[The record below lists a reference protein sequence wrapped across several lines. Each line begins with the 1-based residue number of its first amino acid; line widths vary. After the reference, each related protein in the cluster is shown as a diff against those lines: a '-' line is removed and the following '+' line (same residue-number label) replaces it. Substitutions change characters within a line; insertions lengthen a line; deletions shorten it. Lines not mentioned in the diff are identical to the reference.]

1 MPTCEDTMAG
11 SVSVNHLLDDKC
23 HVNPDPIYSEVH
35 ANWTACSE
43 LLRAVRCKE
52 SAKALWR
59 VADGEKDLLVGWSV
73 VLATLWSTSRLS
85 RHGCKMLPKQNGGS
99 LHPPFTHIVPKSMSR
114 QDEIQVPNLS
124 RSSVWNG
131 TQYGCSA
138 FSKHSVITLVIHG
151 KSIQLNFPAAQA
163 MTFPDF
169 LVGACSAV
177 GLTMLIGTFLH
188 CSI

>member
-11 SVSVNHLLDDKC
+11 SVSVSHLLDDRC

-52 SAKALWR
+52 SAKALCGA
-59 VADGEKDLLVGWSV
+59 ADGEKDPLVGCGV

-85 RHGCKMLPKQNGGS
+85 RHGCKMLPKQNADS
-99 LHPPFTHIVPKSMSR
+99 LHPPFTHIVPESMSR
-114 QDEIQVPNLS
+114 QDEIQVLNLS
-124 RSSVWNG
+124 RSSVWSC
-131 TQYGCSA
+131 TQYGSA
-138 FSKHSVITLVIHG
+138 FSKYSVMTWVSHRRC
-151 KSIQLNFPAAQA
+151 IQLNFPAGQA
-163 MTFPDF
+163 IALPDF
-169 LVGACSAV
+169 LLGACSAV
-177 GLTMLIGTFLH
+177 GLTLLIGAFLC

>member
-11 SVSVNHLLDDKC
+11 SVSVSHLLDDRC
-23 HVNPDPIYSEVH
+23 HVNPDPIYSETH

-43 LLRAVRCKE
+43 LLSAVRCKE
-52 SAKALWR
+52 SAKALRR
-59 VADGEKDLLVGWSV
+59 VADGEKDPLVGWSV

-99 LHPPFTHIVPKSMSR
+99 LHPSFTHIVPESMSR
-114 QDEIQVPNLS
+114 QDEIQVLNLS
-124 RSSVWNG
+124 RSSVWNC
-131 TQYGCSA
+131 TQYGGSA
-138 FSKHSVITLVIHG
+138 FSKYSVMTLVIHG
-151 KSIQLNFPAAQA
+151 KCIQLHLPAAQA
-163 MTFPDF
+163 MTLPDF

-177 GLTMLIGTFLH
+177 ELTMLIGTFLC